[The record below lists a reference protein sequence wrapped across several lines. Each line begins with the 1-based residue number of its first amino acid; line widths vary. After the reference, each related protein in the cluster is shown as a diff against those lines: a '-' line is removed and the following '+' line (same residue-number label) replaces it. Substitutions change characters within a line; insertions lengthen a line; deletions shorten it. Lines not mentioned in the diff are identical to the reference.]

1 MSKVNESESAM
12 KKTTE
17 ELLLLLKNTSNI
29 NTYLQQQKDSIHTLE
44 LPEALEQL
52 LTEKSISKGDC
63 IRRSGLDRTYCY
75 QIFSGIKRPSRD
87 KLLALCFAMSLTAD
101 EAQTLLKQTGYVMLY
116 AKNERDSVILF
127 SLYHKL
133 TLTATNELLF
143 DIGLPPIE

>member
-1 MSKVNESESAM
+1 MSKVNESEAAM

-29 NTYLQQQKDSIHTLE
+29 NTYLTQQKDSIHTLE
-44 LPEALEQL
+44 LSEALEGL
-52 LTEKSISKGDC
+52 LTKKSISKSDC

-75 QIFSGIKRPSRD
+75 QIFSGTKRPSRD
-87 KLLALCFAMSLTAD
+87 KLLALCFAMGLTV
-101 EAQTLLKQTGYVMLY
+101 EETQELLKQTGYVMLY

-127 SLYHKL
+127 SLYHDL

-143 DIGLPPIE
+143 NMEFEPIE

>member
-1 MSKVNESESAM
+1 M

-17 ELLLLLKNTSNI
+17 ELLQLLKNTTNI
-29 NTYLQQQKDSIHTLE
+29 NDYLHQQKDSLQTLE
-44 LPEALEQL
+44 LSKALEQL
-52 LTEKSISKGDC
+52 LTEKSISKSDC
-63 IRRSGLDRTYCY
+63 IHQSGLDRTYCY

-87 KLLALCFAMSLTAD
+87 KLLALCFAMDLTA
-101 EAQTLLKQTGYVMLY
+101 EETQALLKQTGYVMLY

-133 TLTATNELLF
+133 TLTAANELLF